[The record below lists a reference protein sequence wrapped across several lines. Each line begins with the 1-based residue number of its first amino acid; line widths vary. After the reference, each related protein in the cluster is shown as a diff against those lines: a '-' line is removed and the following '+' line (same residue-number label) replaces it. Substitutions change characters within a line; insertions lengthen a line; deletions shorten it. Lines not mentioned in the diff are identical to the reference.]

1 MADTSRGR
9 FQAFRDSL
17 RQTVDIADR
26 TDPSPDSNKANPP
39 APDLKPADPL
49 RKKTSVRRYCEWVW
63 PRRWSLAF
71 IMLLALVGILIDL
84 VWPLVQIH
92 LVDGVILNPDLS
104 PELKESSLIFWA
116 LVALPLFLFG
126 SLVSLYRSI
135 RTTRLNG
142 LLAFDLRSRLF
153 GLVLHLPLS
162 DDESLKTGGV
172 LSRLSTDVDST
183 TGLVQSGFMNP
194 VLAAI
199 RLLLTLGLMFGL
211 NWRIALVSVIAL
223 PPIMFL
229 QAHWIR
235 RIRPIWR
242 SMGQDRQEIDGRVG
256 EALAGL
262 RVVRTFRREKR
273 EELTYAVGHHT
284 VLRKQLLATTTQ
296 GTIGLVWELVMP
308 LTTVGI
314 LCIGGLLVI
323 HGHATLGVVMAF
335 IGLALRL
342 MDPVLAIVN
351 SISETQR
358 GLAAMERVFELL
370 DKPAEKPDRPGAVE
384 ASPTVNEL
392 RFENVSFAYRADVRV
407 LERIDLHVRGGST
420 VALVGPSGSGK
431 TTMTDLLARFH
442 DPTDGRITLDG
453 IDLRD
458 LRLGSYRSRIAI
470 VQQETFLFD
479 GTISE
484 NIAYPRREATE
495 SEVHDAAR
503 RANAEEFILRLPEA
517 YGTCIG
523 ERGVKL
529 SGGQRQRLS
538 IARALLADPAILILD
553 EATSHLDTESERLIQ
568 ASLGELLKGRTT
580 FVIAHRLSTIA
591 QADLILVLDRGIL
604 VERGNHNELMEQRG
618 RYRTMVEHQFSQS

>member
-1 MADTSRGR
+1 MADTSRRR

-17 RQTVDIADR
+17 RQIGGDSAKVELPPGPDGAIPPTPDRKQADP
-26 TDPSPDSNKANPP
+26 PSRKAN
-39 APDLKPADPL
+39 LH
-49 RKKTSVRRYCEWVW
+49 RYREWVW

-71 IMLLALVGILIDL
+71 IMSLALAGILIDL

-92 LVDGVILNPDLS
+92 LVDGIILNPDLDNAH
-104 PELKESSLIFWA
+104 KESSLIFWA
-116 LVALPLFLFG
+116 LLILPLFLVG

-142 LLAFDLRSRLF
+142 LLAFDLRSRL
-153 GLVLHLPLS
+153 LNRVLHLPLA
-162 DDESLKTGGV
+162 DDKALKTGGV

-183 TGLVQSGFMNP
+183 TGLIQSGFMNP

-199 RLLLTLGLMFGL
+199 RLLLTLGLMFQL
-211 NWRIALVSVIAL
+211 NWRIALVSIIAM
-223 PPIMFL
+223 PPIMIL
-229 QAHWIR
+229 QAHWIH

-242 SMGQDRQEIDGRVG
+242 SMGQDRQEIDARVG

-262 RVVRTFRREKR
+262 RVVRAFRREKH

-284 VLRKQLLATTTQ
+284 VLRKQLLATTIQ
-296 GTIGLVWELVMP
+296 GTIGLVWELLMP

-314 LCIGGLLVI
+314 LCIGGILVI
-323 HGHATLGVVMAF
+323 RGQATLGVVMAF
-335 IGLALRL
+335 IGLTLRL

-351 SISETQR
+351 AISETQR
-358 GLAAMERVFELL
+358 GLAAMERVFEIL
-370 DKPAEKPDRPGAVE
+370 DKLAEKPDRPGAVE
-384 ASPTVNEL
+384 APRTVGDL
-392 RFENVSFAYRADVRV
+392 RFENVSFAYRADQQV
-407 LERIDLHVRGGST
+407 LERFDLHVRGGST

-479 GTISE
+479 GTIRE

-495 SEVHDAAR
+495 AQIRDAAR

-517 YGTCIG
+517 YDTCIG

-553 EATSHLDTESERLIQ
+553 EATSNLDTESERLIQ
-568 ASLGELLKGRTT
+568 ASLVELLKGRTT

-591 QADLILVLDRGIL
+591 QADLILVLERGIL
-604 VERGNHNELMEQRG
+604 VERGNHAELMEHRG
-618 RYRTMVEHQFSQS
+618 RYRTMVEHQSSKS

>member
-1 MADTSRGR
+1 
-9 FQAFRDSL
+9 
-17 RQTVDIADR
+17 
-26 TDPSPDSNKANPP
+26 
-39 APDLKPADPL
+39 
-49 RKKTSVRRYCEWVW
+49 
-63 PRRWSLAF
+63 
-71 IMLLALVGILIDL
+71 MLLALVGILIDL

>member
-1 MADTSRGR
+1 VR
-9 FQAFRDSL
+9 
-17 RQTVDIADR
+17 
-26 TDPSPDSNKANPP
+26 KANIH
-39 APDLKPADPL
+39 
-49 RKKTSVRRYCEWVW
+49 RYREWVW

-71 IMLLALVGILIDL
+71 IMSLAVVGILIDL

-92 LVDGVILNPDLS
+92 LVDGVILNPALDS
-104 PELKESSLIFWA
+104 AHKESALLFWA
-116 LVALPLFLFG
+116 LLVLPLFLVG

-142 LLAFDLRSRLF
+142 LLAFDLRRRLF
-153 GLVLHLPLS
+153 NLVLRLPLA

-194 VLAAI
+194 VLAAT
-199 RLLLTLGLMFGL
+199 RLLLTLGLMFQL
-211 NWRIALVSVIAL
+211 NWRIALVSVIAM
-223 PPIMFL
+223 PPIMLL
-229 QAHWIR
+229 QAYWIR
-235 RIRPIWR
+235 RIRPICR
-242 SMGQDRQEIDGRVG
+242 RVGQDRQEIDARVV

-262 RVVRTFRREKR
+262 RVVRSFRREKR
-273 EELTYAVGHHT
+273 EELSYAVGHHT
-284 VLRKQLLATTTQ
+284 VLRKQVLATTIQ
-296 GTIGLVWELVMP
+296 GAIGLVWELLMP

-314 LCIGGLLVI
+314 LCIGGILVI
-323 HGHATLGVVMAF
+323 RGHATLGVVMAF

-351 SISETQR
+351 SINETQR
-358 GLAAMERVFELL
+358 GLAGMERVFELL
-370 DKPAEKPDRPGAVE
+370 DKPMEKPDRPGAVE
-384 ASPTVNEL
+384 ASTTVGEL
-392 RFENVSFAYRADVRV
+392 RFENVSFAYRPDLRV
-407 LERIDLHVRGGST
+407 LEGFDLHVRGGST

-431 TTMTDLLARFH
+431 TTMTDLLARFN

-479 GTISE
+479 GTIRE
-484 NIAYPRREATE
+484 NIAYPRRESTDAQ
-495 SEVHDAAR
+495 VRDAAR
-503 RANAEEFILRLPEA
+503 RANAEEFILRLPEG
-517 YGTCIG
+517 YDTCIG
-523 ERGVKL
+523 ERGLKL

-538 IARALLADPAILILD
+538 IARALLADSAILILD

-568 ASLGELLKGRTT
+568 GSLGELLKGRTT

-591 QADLILVLDRGIL
+591 QADQILVLERGVL
-604 VERGNHNELMEQRG
+604 VERGNHAELMQQSG
-618 RYRTMVEHQFSQS
+618 HYRSMVERQSADSPA